1 MPTVEE
7 KAAAFDALCREFS
20 GKARHVSMHCV
31 ERRTPKWDDAN
42 WCTIAMDHVPVY
54 EWTLRAIGCADFAS
68 VAISMAAE
76 GGGGAVSGL

>member
-20 GKARHVSMHCV
+20 GKARHVSMYCV
-31 ERRTPKWDDAN
+31 ERRKPEWDDAN
-42 WCTIAMDHVPVY
+42 GRTIVMDDVPVY

-68 VAISMAAE
+68 VAISMAAG
-76 GGGGAVSGL
+76 GGGGADSGL